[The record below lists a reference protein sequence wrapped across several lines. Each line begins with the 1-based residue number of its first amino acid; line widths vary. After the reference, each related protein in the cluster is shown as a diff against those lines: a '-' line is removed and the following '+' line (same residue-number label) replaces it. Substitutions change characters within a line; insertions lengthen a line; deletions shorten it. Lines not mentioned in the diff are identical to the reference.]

1 MSGNY
6 RAMMPN
12 HTERRVKTKDK
23 ETNSNNLKTIEI
35 EESTKKCIARRYAS
49 LGWKR
54 RNNQAMV
61 NQCQK
66 LCLCCIQL

>member
-12 HTERRVKTKDK
+12 HTERRVKTKEK

-35 EESTKKCIARRYAS
+35 EESTKKMHGKKMCKFRM
-49 LGWKR
+49 K
-54 RNNQAMV
+54 
-61 NQCQK
+61 K
-66 LCLCCIQL
+66 EK